1 MPGRAETRGF
11 LAILGPILDL
21 PAADHKLELWFEC
34 AGSNLEVA
42 RRLHFHR
49 NTIHNRRC
57 ADPKAAAELY
67 IALRAARLINADPT
81 ANP

>member
-1 MPGRAETRGF
+1 M
-11 LAILGPILDL
+11 
-21 PAADHKLELWFEC
+21 WFEC

-49 NTIHNRRC
+49 NTIHNRLRRIENLTNRRC

-67 IALRAARLINADPT
+67 IALRAARLMNPDPT
-81 ANP
+81 ATP